1 MHEIFPEEFVKAVQ
15 EYRQAD
21 IAVTPQDDVV
31 IIIVTKAGLS
41 NHKNSVLSGLFM
53 CVVFRF

>member
-31 IIIVTKAGLS
+31 IFNRDKS
-41 NHKNSVLSGLFM
+41 WFE
-53 CVVFRF
+53 